1 VRSPLLLG
9 IAALTS
15 ATLFAQSAADS
26 SAEGKAV
33 AFTQRLLSAVS
44 HRDIDAL
51 AAMFRFP
58 VTVHAG
64 SITLPI
70 GSREALTKGFD
81 TVFTPELGC
90 ALERSVAPAGGRAAP
105 GDAVRKEGT
114 GFTIGRGALVIQPS
128 GDSFVVTRIDEPANA
143 APPAPRRPP
152 QRVDVPSG
160 QVQRAGNL
168 AIGGADRYLVGVRS
182 GDGVQARIERF
193 QGRAIGVRIV
203 DVKTGRVLS
212 TGADSARVVSAT
224 ASQPGDV
231 AIDVT
236 RLTFC
241 EPAVS
246 YLLTISKRK

>member
-1 VRSPLLLG
+1 VRPTLLALVAAL
-9 IAALTS
+9 IAARS
-15 ATLFAQSAADS
+15 FAQTPAES

-44 HRDIDAL
+44 HRDLDAL

-58 VTVHAG
+58 LTVHAG
-64 SITLPI
+64 SVTLPI
-70 GSREALTKGFD
+70 ANRQALAKSFD

-90 ALERSVAPAGGRAAP
+90 ALERSVAPAGGRAP
-105 GDAVRKEGT
+105 SDAVRKEGT
-114 GFTIGRGALVIQPS
+114 GFAVGRGALQIQSS

-143 APPAPRRPP
+143 APPAPRQPP

-168 AIGGADRYLVGVRS
+168 AVGGADRYLVGVQS

-203 DVKTGRVLS
+203 DVKSGRVLS
-212 TGADSARVVSAT
+212 TGPDSVRVVSGT

-231 AIDVT
+231 AVDVT

-246 YLLTISKRK
+246 YLLTISKRR